1 MEIQVIASGSSGNCY
16 RIRDGTTSLL
26 LECGIQIQRIQQA
39 LSFHLTDID
48 GCLISHEHG
57 DHSKAAHDVLKAGI
71 DIYTSKGTAI
81 ALGLTGH
88 HMKLV
93 QEKEAFS
100 IGMFTILPFDTEHDA
115 AEPLGFLIADQSG
128 DKLLFATD
136 TYYIKYKFQ
145 RLTYIMIECNYSV
158 DILNDNIEAGQVPGV
173 LKNRLLK
180 SHFSLEHVKDFLR
193 ANDLSI
199 VKGIWLIHLS
209 NNNSNAEQ
217 FKREIMELTGK
228 PVYIA

>member
-26 LECGIQIQRIQQA
+26 LECGIQIKRIQQA
-39 LSFHLTDID
+39 LNFHLTDVD
-48 GCLISHEHG
+48 ACLISHEHG
-57 DHSKAAHDVLKAGI
+57 DHSKAASDVLKAGI
-71 DIYTSKGTAI
+71 DIYTSAGTAS

-93 QEKEAFS
+93 REKEPFS
-100 IGMFTILPFDTEHDA
+100 IGTFTILPFDTEHDA

-128 DKLLFATD
+128 EKLLFATD

-145 RLTYIMIECNYSV
+145 RLTHIMLECNYSV
-158 DILNDNIEAGQVPGV
+158 DILNENIESGLVPGV

-180 SHFSLEHVKDFLR
+180 SHFSLEHVKEFLT
-193 ANDLSI
+193 ANDLSD

-217 FKREIMELTGK
+217 FKREIMETTGK
-228 PVYIA
+228 TVYIA